1 MNSQQFE
8 LAGKKVYIAGRNG
21 LTGSAIERELQH
33 RGQTQVLGHHS
44 KEADFR
50 ILEDTKNAL
59 YENKPDVLVI
69 AAARVGG
76 IEANRSFP
84 VDFLDANLLIQTNLM
99 RVAFELQIPRLILL
113 GSSCVYPK
121 LAPQPI
127 KEESLLTGEL
137 ESTNQ
142 AYAIAKIA
150 GLELIKSY
158 RRQYGCDWISAM
170 PCNLYGPGDNF
181 SDYSSHVIPGLLKRF
196 HDAKRERRQ
205 EVEAW
210 GTGTPLREFLH
221 VDDFAQGILFLL
233 ENYNEDLHLNLG
245 SGDEISIKQL
255 TQLITRVVDYRGDV
269 IWNRSHPD
277 GTPRKV
283 LDNSRVNRLGWKA
296 SIPLEIGIQSTYKWL
311 IDEFENART
320 D

>member
-1 MNSQQFE
+1 MSSQQFK

-21 LTGSAIERELQH
+21 LTGSAIVRELNR
-33 RGQTQVLGHHS
+33 RGQIQVLGHNS

-50 ILEDTKNAL
+50 ILEETKNAL

-76 IEANRSFP
+76 IEENRSFP
-84 VDFLDANLLIQTNLM
+84 VDFLDTNLLIQTNLM
-99 RVAFELQIPRLILL
+99 RVAFELQIPRLIFL

-137 ESTNQ
+137 ESTNR

-150 GLELIKSY
+150 GLELVKSY

-170 PCNLYGPGDNF
+170 PCNLYGPEDNF
-181 SDYSSHVIPGLLKRF
+181 SDYSSHVIPGLIKRF
-196 HDAKRERRQ
+196 HDAKEEGRR

-221 VDDFAQGILFLL
+221 VDDFAKGILFLL

-245 SGDEISIKQL
+245 SGHEISIKQL
-255 TQLITRVVDYRGDV
+255 TQLIARVVDYDGEV
-269 IWNRSHPD
+269 IWNEAHPD

-283 LDNSRVNRLGWKA
+283 LDNSRVNGLGWKA
-296 SIPLEIGIQSTYKWL
+296 SIPLEIGIQSTYEWL
-311 IDEFENART
+311 INRFEYARI